1 MSDILIGL
9 KTRKS
14 SSTDHGM
21 MRICVALCITL
32 AHAFVP
38 KTVNRISRMDKGF
51 IEEAEFKHARVAMT
65 ALPALAALSASG
77 VDEPVKWLSQQPID
91 VQLTFFGTAGV
102 IEAASLAR
110 LGPRFSLKEDR
121 VPGNV
126 LGFSNIST
134 SLINS
139 ELYVGRAAMLGAA
152 CAFVSAL

>member
-1 MSDILIGL
+1 MISL

-21 MRICVALCITL
+21 MRICVALCIAL

-38 KTVNRISRMDKGF
+38 KSVNRISRMDKGF
-51 IEEAEFKHARVAMT
+51 IEEAEFKHARVAMM

-91 VQLTFFGTAGV
+91 TQLTFFGTAGI

-110 LGPRFSLKEDR
+110 LGPRFSLKEDL

-126 LGFSNIST
+126 FGLSNVST
-134 SLINS
+134 SLVNS
-139 ELYVGRAAMLGAA
+139 ELYAGRAAMLGAA
-152 CAFVSAL
+152 CAFASALSVA